1 MDGCK
6 DMNVS
11 NFLNSFNSFL
21 KMVFSYNTVRKPY
34 EVMFLYQQQD
44 KNPIFGKKFLMYIN
58 TAFVF
63 YFAQF
68 CMFIDL

>member
-1 MDGCK
+1 
-6 DMNVS
+6 
-11 NFLNSFNSFL
+11 
-21 KMVFSYNTVRKPY
+21 
-34 EVMFLYQQQD
+34 MFLYQQQD
-44 KNPIFGKKFLMYIN
+44 KKPHFWQKVPFMYIN